1 MNNIQLRKMKKSIKV
16 ILLFAISLAF
26 FITACNKENTSKNDE
41 GDMFKSVAD
50 IEADLNL
57 NGGEIEKVI
66 TNPLVKID
74 DCDYIVSG
82 TIEFQQDGEVLA
94 VIDYGDGECDDIA
107 TVTKDGETF
116 EISLKKKE
124 KEDWFYK
131 VVTEPIVKIEG
142 CDYIVSGIVE
152 FYSTKDDSWLATINF
167 GDGECDEWA
176 TKITDDGTFVFSM
189 DDWGNKEKP

>member
-1 MNNIQLRKMKKSIKV
+1 MNNIPLRKMRKSIKV

-82 TIEFQQDGEVLA
+82 
-94 VIDYGDGECDDIA
+94 
-107 TVTKDGETF
+107 
-116 EISLKKKE
+116 
-124 KEDWFYK
+124 
-131 VVTEPIVKIEG
+131 
-142 CDYIVSGIVE
+142 IVE

>member
-1 MNNIQLRKMKKSIKV
+1 MKKSVQIT
-16 ILLFAISLAF
+16 LLMAISLAF

-41 GDMFKSVAD
+41 ADMLKSVAD

-57 NGGEIEKVI
+57 NGDEIEKVI
-66 TNPLVKID
+66 TNPLAKID
-74 DCDYIVSG
+74 DCNYIVSG
-82 TIEFQQDGEVLA
+82 TIEFLQDGELVA
-94 VIDYGDGECDDIA
+94 VIDYGDGVCDDIA
-107 TVTKDGETF
+107 TVTKEGETF

-142 CDYIVSGIVE
+142 CDYIASGIVE
-152 FYSTKDDSWLATINF
+152 FYSTKDDSWLATIDF

-176 TKITDDGTFVFSM
+176 TKTTQEGTFEFSM
-189 DDWGNKEKP
+189 EEWGWKE